1 MGRLF
6 SVSLTAL
13 LSALLLCA
21 GLALADARA
30 PETAQPVFFRMIFPQ
45 LMPEWAWNAPQ
56 ERATPDEAL
65 PFDGQTLG
73 EAVCL

>member
-1 MGRLF
+1 MGRPF
-6 SVSLTAL
+6 SVFLIGLAAVL
-13 LSALLLCA
+13 LMTGALCA
-21 GLALADARA
+21 GARQ
-30 PETAQPVFFRMIFPQ
+30 ECAQEVFFSMIFPQ

>member
-45 LMPEWAWNAPQ
+45 LMPCGGAE
-56 ERATPDEAL
+56 ATP
-65 PFDGQTLG
+65 G
-73 EAVCL
+73 EAAALGKAVPL